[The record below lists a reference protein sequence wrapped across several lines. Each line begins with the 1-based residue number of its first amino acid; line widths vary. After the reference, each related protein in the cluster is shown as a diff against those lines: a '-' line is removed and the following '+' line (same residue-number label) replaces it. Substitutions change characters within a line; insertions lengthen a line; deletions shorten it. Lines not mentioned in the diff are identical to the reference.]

1 MIKLNPNTIA
11 DYCLHYYVNP
21 KGYSKLELIKIITD
35 LINGDLDRDDFVN
48 DVQSWIDDR
57 EDEGFYLGNN
67 GRINKE

>member
-11 DYCLHYYVNP
+11 DYCLEYYVSP

-48 DVQSWIDDR
+48 DIQSWIDDR